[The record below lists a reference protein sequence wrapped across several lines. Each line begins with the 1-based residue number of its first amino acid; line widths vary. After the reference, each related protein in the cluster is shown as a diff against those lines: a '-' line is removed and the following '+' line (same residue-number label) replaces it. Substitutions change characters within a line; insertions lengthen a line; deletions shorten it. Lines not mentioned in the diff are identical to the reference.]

1 MKKPIFQNLARA
13 AWLLAH
19 LVAPIGGA
27 VVAAAEEVAI
37 PLRDQDIDAAGIE
50 TKSIEKSAGND
61 ELVVPGTV
69 TVPPQQTRMV
79 ASPAAGLVETLLV
92 SPDEEVKEG
101 DPIATLKSSELIEAQ
116 RAFLHAAADAALAA
130 EKLKRDEQLYKEKII
145 AERRLLVTR
154 AEAAQARSMLD
165 ERAQLLALDGMSEQA
180 IETLRKERKLG
191 AALTVRAPT
200 SGIILARHATVGDRI
215 QASAPLVTI
224 ARLDPVW
231 VNLQIPIGRAATLDR
246 ADRVVLP
253 SLGVE
258 GKLIRIGHT
267 ADPATQSVNAVAE
280 FRPGR
285 SPIRPGQAV
294 QAILRLRGAGGV
306 QWRVPADA
314 VVHHRE
320 KDWIFVRTSE
330 GFRAVS
336 VVLLSETPQT
346 ASVQAALSAD
356 DRVATRG
363 MLTLLAELAAKET
376 SAK

>member
-1 MKKPIFQNLARA
+1 MKNPIFQNLARA

-19 LVAPIGGA
+19 LAAAIGGTVA
-27 VVAAAEEVAI
+27 VAAEEVAI

-50 TKSIEKSAGND
+50 TKPIEKSSGND

-154 AEAAQARSMLD
+154 AEAAQARSLLD

-267 ADPATQSVNAVAE
+267 ADPATQSVTAVAE

-285 SPIRPGQAV
+285 SSIRPGQAV

-314 VVHHRE
+314 VVHHRD

-346 ASVQAALSAD
+346 ASVQAALSVD

-376 SAK
+376 SAR